1 MPGTPDEL
9 LNANSAI
16 LNSLPMVLNERVFRR
31 GREMRALPL
40 VMVVGASNRL
50 PEDDALGALFDRFL
64 LRVRCDNAPSERLQ
78 DLLTAGWKLDLRQH
92 APATAFRVDDVRRL
106 NALLAKTDLN
116 PLRQAYVELVHRLR
130 HAGMVVSDRRA
141 VKRQRLMAASA
152 LLCGRLAA
160 AERGPAAV
168 GRLPGLVAGFRS
180 GPGGFGQPAAMSRC
194 ARSAAVCPPCPNRQA
209 LLAASFCRG
218 PGNRSGRVRLD
229 TDCPSRR
236 LCLGCLFAGFTLSG
250 WLVAAGAARCRVWRL
265 HDSAVSLMASLPCAG
280 RKPVAV
286 LRTTHLHEFALL
298 WEDGAVRRYRMVP

>member
-1 MPGTPDEL
+1 
-9 LNANSAI
+9 
-16 LNSLPMVLNERVFRR
+16 VFRR

-180 GPGGFGQPAAMSRC
+180 IATGDGILALAVSQPLLGRRVVAALQRGL
-194 ARSAAVCPPCPNRQA
+194 AVCWDV
-209 LLAASFCRG
+209 G
-218 PGNRSGRVRLD
+218 D
-229 TDCPSRR
+229 ESRTHFAEER
-236 LCLGCLFAGFTLSG
+236 EAPIAGFTLSG